1 VGKEY
6 SLSDHTE
13 PSAGPLPAFLGTGLS
28 FLKRQH
34 RDWKITVLRTSLDK
48 FAYQMVFPYLS
59 IYIVALGATGTQ
71 LGIVNSIGMIIAG
84 LCGPFTG
91 WFIDRIGP
99 KKIYLLGIGFL
110 AVSYLTYGLAQSW
123 EMTII
128 AMIAYWLGF
137 STSIHSCATI
147 CGNCLVNRDRATG
160 MLICETVAAGF
171 LGMAGP
177 MLATW
182 LVTLYGGVNTAG
194 IRPLFFSGL
203 LVTIGT
209 FVIVLTQLSEQ
220 RWVKEGSRGLH
231 LLKDISQVLKGG
243 NHLKKWLVIASISQ
257 LPLGMVF
264 PFTQV
269 FAHQL
274 KGANEFILGL
284 MVTGSALAS
293 IVCAIPLGRLADRI
307 GRKRVLYI
315 TIPLFWIS
323 NLMLIW
329 ATSTAFLIIAGILQ
343 GFYFIGV
350 TIAAAIEREL
360 VPPEQMGRW
369 IGITRFFKMVTS
381 AVLAIFAGI
390 IWDEIGPQYIFIL
403 FVGIDL
409 LIRLPLLISIPE
421 TLHRRFKPGADG
433 DSGD

>member
-1 VGKEY
+1 
-6 SLSDHTE
+6 
-13 PSAGPLPAFLGTGLS
+13 
-28 FLKRQH
+28 
-34 RDWKITVLRTSLDK
+34 
-48 FAYQMVFPYLS
+48 
-59 IYIVALGATGTQ
+59 
-71 LGIVNSIGMIIAG
+71 
-84 LCGPFTG
+84 
-91 WFIDRIGP
+91 
-99 KKIYLLGIGFL
+99 
-110 AVSYLTYGLAQSW
+110 
-123 EMTII
+123 
-128 AMIAYWLGF
+128 MIAYWLGF

-160 MLICETVAAGF
+160 MMICETVAAGL

-177 MLATW
+177 ILATW

-203 LVTIGT
+203 LITIGA
-209 FVIVLTQLSEQ
+209 FIIVLTQLSE
-220 RWVKEGSRGLH
+220 RKWVKTGSNRPH
-231 LLKDISQVLKGG
+231 LFRDISQVLKGG

-269 FAHQL
+269 FAHSI
-274 KGANEFILGL
+274 KGAHEFILGA
-284 MVTGSALAS
+284 MVAGSALSS

-323 NLMLIW
+323 NLMLIS
-329 ATSTAFLIIAGILQ
+329 APSPVFLIIAGILQ
-343 GFYFIGV
+343 GFYFIGGP
-350 TIAAAIEREL
+350 IAGAIEREM

-369 IGITRFFKMVTS
+369 VGINRLFKMVLS
-381 AVLAIFAGI
+381 AILALSAGV
-390 IWDEIGPQYIFIL
+390 IWDRIGPQYIFIL

-421 TLHRRFKPGADG
+421 TLHGHFKPGADG
-433 DSGD
+433 DSSK

>member
-1 VGKEY
+1 M
-6 SLSDHTE
+6 SDQTE
-13 PSAGPLPAFLGTGLS
+13 QSAGPLPAFLGDGLA

-34 RDWKITVLRTSLDK
+34 RDWKITVLRTSMERL
-48 FAYQMVFPYLS
+48 AYQMVFPYLS

-84 LCGPFTG
+84 IFGPFTG

-99 KKIYLLGIGFL
+99 KKIYLIGIGFL
-110 AVSYLTYGLAQSW
+110 VVSYLTYGLAQSW
-123 EMTII
+123 EVTII
-128 AMIAYWLGF
+128 AMIGYWLGF
-137 STSIHSCATI
+137 STSNHSCSTI

-160 MLICETVAAGF
+160 MLICETVAAGL

-177 MLATW
+177 LLATW

-203 LVTIGT
+203 LVTIVT
-209 FVIVLTQLSEQ
+209 FVIVLTQLSAQ
-220 RWVKEGSRGLH
+220 KWVKSGSQRPH
-231 LLKDISQVLKGG
+231 LFRDISQVLKGG
-243 NHLKKWLVIASISQ
+243 RHLKKWLVIGAVSQ
-257 LPLGMVF
+257 LPLGLVF

-269 FAHQL
+269 FAHQI
-274 KGANEFILGL
+274 KGANEFILGI
-284 MVTGSALAS
+284 MVAGSALSS

-329 ATSTAFLIIAGILQ
+329 ATSTAFLVIAGILQ
-343 GFYFIGV
+343 GFYFIGAPV
-350 TIAAAIEREL
+350 AAAIEREL

-369 IGITRFFKMVTS
+369 VGINRFFKMVLS
-381 AVLAIFAGI
+381 ALLALSAGV
-390 IWDEIGPQYIFIL
+390 IWDRIGPQYIFIL

-409 LIRLPLLISIPE
+409 LIRMPLLISIPE
-421 TLHRRFKPGADG
+421 TLHGHFKPGAEG